1 MFCIRTAQLASSLLD
16 GKGKKNPLKSIS
28 SSHRGNIWTT
38 APKEQST
45 HISHRSPQAVAS
57 LLVPDQYVP
66 FSSLQEL

>member
-16 GKGKKNPLKSIS
+16 GKGKNNPLKSIS

-45 HISHRSPQAVAS
+45 HFSH
-57 LLVPDQYVP
+57 
-66 FSSLQEL
+66 